1 MFIHWENGVL
11 FITNLTLNVKHSFVL
26 DNNTYEPFAKELLET
41 VARSSSSS
49 WVHYPKTVDV
59 PVIKSSFKLD
69 IENELLSTVEKPNI
83 LIVPIAKLELS
94 NSVTEIV
101 NLVHYFKQN
110 RQIKQ
115 VFIWCS
121 RKNIRD
127 EKLIPFLQ
135 YLANIEVVLKNE
147 SEMHILT
154 KRNTGTV
161 TRKVCVNAKRKN
173 YSCFFVEYINLMSM
187 VFHVRRNINTQ
198 SKRIMKFQFEK
209 SRKHQLKSQ
218 TQHQL
223 SIQNHYLH
231 SRFQPMEMSKQ
242 QRKH

>member
-1 MFIHWENGVL
+1 MLEN
-11 FITNLTLNVKHSFVL
+11 
-26 DNNTYEPFAKELLET
+26 
-41 VARSSSSS
+41 VARSSPI
-49 WVHYPKTVDV
+49 VHYPTVDDI
-59 PVIKSSFKLD
+59 PVIKSNFKLD
-69 IENELLSTVEKPNI
+69 IENELLSTVEKSNVV
-83 LIVPIAKLELS
+83 LATVAKLELS
-94 NSVTEIV
+94 NGVTEIV

-161 TRKVCVNAKRKN
+161 TRKVSS
-173 YSCFFVEYINLMSM
+173 YMFMIP
-187 VFHVRRNINTQ
+187 I
-198 SKRIMKFQFEK
+198 I
-209 SRKHQLKSQ
+209 
-218 TQHQL
+218 
-223 SIQNHYLH
+223 
-231 SRFQPMEMSKQ
+231 
-242 QRKH
+242 